1 MDISNSTSNEQV
13 DPPDIFENI
22 AMDGAN
28 DHRAIS
34 QDSIT
39 LTEESRDDNE
49 IVNSDFVTP
58 YDEVEIPAENAVD
71 EREEES
77 ETHESEY
84 EVLNYQN
91 EDEDEVKEEEENDDD
106 GVPHA
111 SVKACEYC
119 LLCRARFPV
128 FDSINQPD
136 TISYQEW
143 RLENIDELW
152 QSQIR
157 AVLRL
162 NEDEDESIAITEVVE
177 LLRNDIQAPLVGWS
191 PSSSIIIKAAPQLDD
206 PIDRRAYCFHD
217 WCYSIFTWEF
227 GPNKLKLLYE
237 MGTSFEP
244 STAWQMPAEVKG
256 PLYPQVDY
264 DSLLSSV
271 DDRSAMFQPL
281 LLVNLPPE
289 LRSRIWNF
297 VGHTSAYSAFMLL
310 TGETSTLA
318 RQIQAPAVRE
328 LTLKPGCYINSSF
341 INMYGTQYIRTLTT
355 QNGPGPSSGIK
366 IVETVTGIQ
375 VVSSVHGICSIRLLG
390 QNWKSKWMGTFP
402 HTDRCW
408 YGEVPLDN
416 DGLFCFYNGLTIEEM
431 AANHQPTIRQV
442 MWDRPDHPE
451 VTFDADGKL
460 FTLFEPEELYHKR
473 LPALAFFRFIPL
485 TDQEVYA
492 SSLTIY
498 FLSKCITGIEV
509 HFPTTSNLVG
519 SRGNV
524 AVHFPLAK
532 DERISNVWLRLET
545 HGAIESVPS
554 LLIRTTLGR
563 DYSFGP
569 YVGPTRYSSYRWVML
584 KHRGC
589 ISGFYFENSTE
600 IRRLGVIGDDN
611 LTEVDEIPL
620 PRYETCD
627 PVRPLIG
634 FLGRTLFMNDAKI
647 QDFKSITICR
657 VGSRC
662 IGMLIHYLDTN
673 MPPVVLGQWLDSERS
688 KHISIYDTY
697 DWIGPPPVKIA
708 FKSSESE
715 PFVQDIKFC
724 GHGLE
729 FLFKQSKDLDT
740 KVEVYEIGA
749 RIAWW
754 FTSEWDSIR
763 LWQPRLDDLS
773 RIPVEYE
780 LVQD

>member
-1 MDISNSTSNEQV
+1 MEG
-13 DPPDIFENI
+13 EN
-22 AMDGAN
+22 G
-28 DHRAIS
+28 HRAIP
-34 QDSIT
+34 QNTIT
-39 LTEESRDDNE
+39 LAEESRDDNE
-49 IVNSDFVTP
+49 TVNFDFVTS
-58 YDEVEIPAENAVD
+58 YDEIDLPADNAVD
-71 EREEES
+71 EREEDSES
-77 ETHESEY
+77 FGTEHELSNDQNE
-84 EVLNYQN
+84 N
-91 EDEDEVKEEEENDDD
+91 EDEVEEENEDV
-106 GVPHA
+106 VPLAFVRA
-111 SVKACEYC
+111 SEYC

-128 FDSINQPD
+128 FDFINHPD
-136 TISYQEW
+136 TNSYREW
-143 RLENIDELW
+143 RSENIDEPW

-162 NEDEDESIAITEVVE
+162 NKDEDESIAITEVVDLE
-177 LLRNDIQAPLVGWS
+177 SNDIQASLVGWP
-191 PSSSIIIKAAPQLDD
+191 PSSNINIKAAPKLDD
-206 PIDRRAYCFHD
+206 PIDKFACCFHD
-217 WCYSIFTWEF
+217 WCYSIFTWVF
-227 GPNKLKLLYE
+227 GPNKLKLLYQ
-237 MGTSFEP
+237 MRTSFEP
-244 STAWQMPAEVKG
+244 STAWQMPVEVKG
-256 PLYPQVDY
+256 PLYPQIDY

-281 LLVNLPPE
+281 LLVKLPPE

-297 VGHTSAYSAFMLL
+297 VGPTSAYSAFMLL

-318 RQIQAPAVRE
+318 RQIQTPAVRE
-328 LTLKPGCYINSSF
+328 LALTPGCYVNSSI

-366 IVETVTGIQ
+366 VVETVTGIQ

-390 QNWKSKWMGTFP
+390 QNWKSKWIGTFP
-402 HTDRCW
+402 HTDSCW

-416 DGLFCFYNGLTIEEM
+416 SVLVCFYNGLTIEEM

-460 FTLFEPEELYHKR
+460 FTLFEPEELYHMR

-485 TDQEVYA
+485 SAHEVYA

-498 FLSKCITGIEV
+498 FLSKCITGIEA

-532 DERISNVWLRLET
+532 YERISNVWLRIEI

-584 KHRGC
+584 KHNGC

-611 LTEVDEIPL
+611 PTEVDEVPL

-647 QDFKSITICR
+647 QDLKSVTICR
-657 VGSRC
+657 VGRRC

-688 KHISIYDTY
+688 KHVSIYDTY
-697 DWIGPPPVKIA
+697 DWIGPPPVNIV

-715 PFVQDIKFC
+715 TFVQDIKFC
-724 GHGLE
+724 DHELE
-729 FLFKQSKDLDT
+729 KMYKQRIDPDT
-740 KVEVYEIGA
+740 KIEVYEIGA

-754 FTSEWDSIR
+754 FTSEWDSVR
-763 LWQPRLDDLS
+763 LWQPRLDDSS